1 MDKPLKITA
10 LTPEEL
16 ALILC
21 RASRRTI
28 SGQDVLAIAE
38 TAGIVSAA
46 GTINL
51 IEYTAFLA
59 REVSVGEN

>member
-1 MDKPLKITA
+1 MDKPIKITA

-16 ALILC
+16 ALLLS
-21 RASRRTI
+21 RASRKNI
-28 SGQDVLAIAE
+28 SGQDVLAIAR

-59 REVSVGEN
+59 REVSDGDN

>member
-1 MDKPLKITA
+1 MEKPLKITA

-16 ALILC
+16 VLLLS
-21 RASRRTI
+21 RASRKAI
-28 SGQDVLAIAE
+28 SGQDVLAIAR
-38 TAGIVSAA
+38 TAGIVSAT

-59 REVSVGEN
+59 REAAGGAD